1 MQSLS
6 DIQGAMRSDRLNGAV
21 NTEPYDE
28 DYNRLQAMEPDNAV
42 EPLPHSPCVKIKKTQ
57 EMGWL

>member
-28 DYNRLQAMEPDNAV
+28 YYNRLQAMEPDNAV
-42 EPLPHSPCVKIKKTQ
+42 EPLPHSP
-57 EMGWL
+57 